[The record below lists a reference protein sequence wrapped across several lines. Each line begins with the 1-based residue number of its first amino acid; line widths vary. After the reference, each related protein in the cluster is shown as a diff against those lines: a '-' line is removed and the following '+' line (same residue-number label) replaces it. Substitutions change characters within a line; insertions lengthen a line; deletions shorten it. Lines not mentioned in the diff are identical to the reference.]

1 MLMKTSSE
9 IKSYLTSVIIQKIQN
24 ITVTN
29 GDFNMTYTCRAVHS
43 NFNIA
48 YFQFELHWDID
59 SKETLYALVNNFRE
73 CKEQL
78 PCR

>member
-1 MLMKTSSE
+1 M
-9 IKSYLTSVIIQKIQN
+9 
-24 ITVTN
+24 N
-29 GDFNMTYTCRAVHS
+29 GDFNMAYTCRAVHS

-59 SKETLYALVNNFRE
+59 SKENLDALISNFRE

-78 PCR
+78 LCR